1 MRWSP
6 LAAILLAALSLAA
19 LPACQSSGP
28 PADAPTTT
36 TGPRMGPFEGRLLDM
51 EILGRLL
58 WLDAERGIGVMEF
71 SHPRFDPAP
80 GRRLHSYHPETL
92 ARTGEWEISAYQQS
106 AAIGLRLLSGNPA
119 AGDVLAP

>member
-19 LPACQSSGP
+19 LPACQSPGTRTDTP
-28 PADAPTTT
+28 PP

-80 GRRLHSYHPETL
+80 GLRLHSYHSETL

-106 AAIGLRLLSGNPA
+106 AAIGLRLLSGNPT